1 MLRIVGKKGTVKVD
15 EAKDPK
21 ENKKSEK
28 RELEN
33 KWKDKQ
39 MHGQLVRDMTGVD
52 WEKTWQW
59 LRNGD
64 LKEYTEAFDLQ
75 STKTSLRANY
85 VKFHIDKTSESHICR
100 MCG

>member
-21 ENKKSEK
+21 ENKKSKK

-39 MHGQLVRDMTGVD
+39 MHGQLVMDMTGVD

-64 LKEYTEAFDLQ
+64 LKGCTEAFYLQ
-75 STKTSLRANY
+75 RTKTSF
-85 VKFHIDKTSESHICR
+85 KS
-100 MCG
+100 